1 MITENSLLRDI
12 IRVLESD
19 SEVADRYSKKLEDLR
34 QKKIIAQS
42 HTYKVGVIGV
52 TSSGKSTM
60 INAIM
65 KNDLL
70 PTGVHPSS
78 SQLVTCSKS
87 KNNDDTVT
95 VYFEETAPEIYKNKE
110 AAKALKNYGDE
121 KYNPENRW
129 GVKQIEISTPGYL
142 FPEEVILVDSP
153 GLDAYGYDNHEA
165 LTLEVLLPVIDFCIF
180 VTTCKTNSDKKM
192 QEFLNTIAKYDKPL
206 IIVQNMI
213 DSVSPELKKDKTVKK
228 TVDQVLKE
236 HRGRLMRVVK
246 ASNVKEKENIRI
258 VQVSARMALKGY
270 TKKRSADIRKS
281 NFESFLGAIRE
292 IFNIVRPRIE
302 ADRFDNIRNEVSRIV
317 DEGYADLS
325 ANQEALNNL
334 TFEYEGY
341 LPKIYN
347 TFGSFQS
354 SLEKTIEALK
364 REKEMYSVRVEIFT
378 PSTIKEIRASCRK
391 KEKSLIEAKNHFD
404 SEMKAIS
411 RKLNCDYRDLVQMVS
426 FASSRVL
433 KLETTIRS
441 RRVKKSGIVSGV
453 KRFFGWFVDADWG
466 YEYVSETVYDHEKTK
481 KAVRDYYD
489 YTLSTYENSV
499 DQWVD
504 KAEQQWEILIKK
516 YDSELDNFNKRKEG
530 CLKKE
535 KQREVIEKLEK
546 IIARIPVSGKSVSTQ
561 SVDIKAPELQ
571 FDLVNVPLS
580 ERTYSLVGLAN
591 MVCSSIHHSVFNAIT
606 NGASNDKCYVIGWDT
621 DSIASFIGR
630 SFGLYSETLSDNYYK
645 EMIEGVT
652 VYVKP
657 SPKHVNELKQFL
669 HRFWGRYIF
678 IMLNAQQFGSG
689 LSEIDK
695 SGIMKVLTPEDN
707 VYFVVQDFG
716 ELITG
721 EGVKEAVNQ
730 MTLIGGKLSFDLPYK
745 IMLNH
750 PNPIYTLAAAELQ
763 LGDEIIMA
771 DKTKL
776 IKELQEKF
784 SYLCGAKE
792 SKIINE
798 IAEGFITE
806 RK

>member
-180 VTTCKTNSDKKM
+180 VTTCK
-192 QEFLNTIAKYDKPL
+192 YDKPL

-302 ADRFDNIRNEVSRIV
+302 ADRFDNIREPLIKCLSPSERAKSMTNIFTHLRFFDQNRAYIRLFQPIFSPYFPQKGALIPPLSPSVFLLRHTL
-317 DEGYADLS
+317 ADLHS
-325 ANQEALNNL
+325 QKAHSVCGN
-334 TFEYEGY
+334 
-341 LPKIYN
+341 
-347 TFGSFQS
+347 
-354 SLEKTIEALK
+354 SLL
-364 REKEMYSVRVEIFT
+364 F
-378 PSTIKEIRASCRK
+378 
-391 KEKSLIEAKNHFD
+391 
-404 SEMKAIS
+404 
-411 RKLNCDYRDLVQMVS
+411 
-426 FASSRVL
+426 
-433 KLETTIRS
+433 
-441 RRVKKSGIVSGV
+441 
-453 KRFFGWFVDADWG
+453 
-466 YEYVSETVYDHEKTK
+466 
-481 KAVRDYYD
+481 
-489 YTLSTYENSV
+489 
-499 DQWVD
+499 
-504 KAEQQWEILIKK
+504 
-516 YDSELDNFNKRKEG
+516 LD
-530 CLKKE
+530 
-535 KQREVIEKLEK
+535 
-546 IIARIPVSGKSVSTQ
+546 
-561 SVDIKAPELQ
+561 
-571 FDLVNVPLS
+571 NVPL
-580 ERTYSLVGLAN
+580 
-591 MVCSSIHHSVFNAIT
+591 
-606 NGASNDKCYVIGWDT
+606 
-621 DSIASFIGR
+621 
-630 SFGLYSETLSDNYYK
+630 
-645 EMIEGVT
+645 
-652 VYVKP
+652 
-657 SPKHVNELKQFL
+657 
-669 HRFWGRYIF
+669 
-678 IMLNAQQFGSG
+678 
-689 LSEIDK
+689 
-695 SGIMKVLTPEDN
+695 
-707 VYFVVQDFG
+707 
-716 ELITG
+716 
-721 EGVKEAVNQ
+721 
-730 MTLIGGKLSFDLPYK
+730 
-745 IMLNH
+745 
-750 PNPIYTLAAAELQ
+750 
-763 LGDEIIMA
+763 
-771 DKTKL
+771 
-776 IKELQEKF
+776 
-784 SYLCGAKE
+784 
-792 SKIINE
+792 
-798 IAEGFITE
+798 
-806 RK
+806 